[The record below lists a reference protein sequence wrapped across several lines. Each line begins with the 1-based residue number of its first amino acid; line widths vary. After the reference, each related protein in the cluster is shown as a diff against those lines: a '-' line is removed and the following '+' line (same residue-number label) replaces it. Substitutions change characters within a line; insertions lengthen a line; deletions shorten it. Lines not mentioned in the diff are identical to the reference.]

1 MQTYQRMFNSKESG
15 SGSGGKQDKSSS
27 GEQSFG
33 FAKPTVQKENSF
45 SSSDVSSNSGVG
57 ARNYN
62 YNDYSAMST
71 KNYNNRYWSLVISNS
86 YNSFSLEN
94 LIKQLFI
101 LSHQVYIFYS
111 IL

>member
-1 MQTYQRMFNSKESG
+1 MFNSKE

-33 FAKPTVQKENSF
+33 FAKPTVKKENSF

-71 KNYNNRYWSLVISNS
+71 KNYNNRY
-86 YNSFSLEN
+86 
-94 LIKQLFI
+94 
-101 LSHQVYIFYS
+101 
-111 IL
+111 